1 MWLGLFKECMVSLI
15 FLGINLLS
23 LSITFFWS
31 KLNILPAEKRR
42 STVIINH
49 EDYLE
54 KCMDHINDRPYQ
66 LLKRDP
72 TTEIKTKTLK

>member
-1 MWLGLFKECMVSLI
+1 MWLGFFKECMVSLI

-31 KLNILPAEKRR
+31 KLNILPADKRR

-54 KCMDHINDRPYQ
+54 KCMDHINDRPYH

-72 TTEIKTKTLK
+72 TTKIKTKTLK